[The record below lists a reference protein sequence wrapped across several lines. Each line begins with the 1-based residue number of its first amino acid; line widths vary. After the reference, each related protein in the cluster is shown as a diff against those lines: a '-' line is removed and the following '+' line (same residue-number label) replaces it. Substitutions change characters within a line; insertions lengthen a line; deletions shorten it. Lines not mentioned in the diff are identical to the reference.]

1 MKSLC
6 VPVLASLLATTPAL
20 AAPTK
25 TVQQMGPMKVG
36 AACPTFGGFTLEGDA
51 LSLAKLLKPAK
62 GPPASAV
69 VISFFATY
77 CKPCK
82 ERLPSVER
90 VTVGLKDKGV
100 RGLLV
105 DYGED
110 AELAGQFAKSLGLRL
125 PVIPD
130 KFAKIAERLGV
141 DRTLPRTFV
150 VNRRGAVSTI
160 FETEGDDFEQALTAA
175 LERAMAAN

>member
-6 VPVLASLLATTPAL
+6 VSVLATILATTPAL
-20 AAPTK
+20 ATPTK
-25 TVQQMGPMKVG
+25 TIQQMGPAKVG

-51 LSLAKLLKPAK
+51 LSIAKLLKPTK
-62 GPPASAV
+62 GEPASAV

-90 VTVGLKDKGV
+90 VVAGLKDKGV
-100 RGLLV
+100 RGVLI

-110 AELAGQFAKSLGLRL
+110 AEPASQFAKSLGLRL

-141 DRTLPRTFV
+141 DKTLPRTFV
-150 VNRRGAVSTI
+150 VDRRGAVSTI
-160 FETEGDDFEQALTAA
+160 FETEGDDFEQALRAA
-175 LERAMAAN
+175 VERAIAN